1 MTRDEVFQTLQYCFN
16 DVDATYEFYK
26 VTIGDTEHP
35 LYKGNNQIQLRLDIQ
50 EEFDIPCLN
59 YSDSKI
65 GDEII
70 KKFYCQERNIDIKEL
85 P

>member
-1 MTRDEVFQTLQYCFN
+1 MVSDYCQN
-16 DVDATYEFYK
+16 DVMATYEFYK

-35 LYKGNNQIQLRLDIQ
+35 LYKGNDQIQLRLDI
-50 EEFDIPCLN
+50 EKEFDIPCIN

-70 KKFYCQERNIDIKEL
+70 KKYYKALLIGTI
-85 P
+85 